1 MATSVFT
8 PCKQEFYQILDGYNT
23 LKSPSLSSET
33 VNTTIPSAEIK
44 SNSPK
49 RKRWDKTSREKAVKI
64 GKEMGLSK
72 ATRFLQKT
80 PEYKGLCAS
89 TLYYWIKSS
98 EHKTSN
104 LPSGL

>member
-1 MATSVFT
+1 MTASVFT
-8 PCKQEFYQILDGYNT
+8 PCKKEFYQILDGYNT
-23 LKSPSLSSET
+23 LRSPSLSSET
-33 VNTTIPSAEIK
+33 VNTTFPSGDTK
-44 SNSPK
+44 NSSPK

-80 PEYKGLCAS
+80 SEYKDLCAS

-104 LPSGL
+104 LPSRL